1 VEGVVTKT
9 DIARQIAGGQESATT
24 VNLTKVMTKEVVH
37 CCQND
42 NQVQVLSKMNR
53 RLVHIPVID
62 SSVRPVGVVNARDAL
77 RAVLGEVSN
86 EALLRDYVMDVD
98 TASRAHTAAP
108 ELRRKS
114 LQYETDRFRWPNS
127 GSPRLPGAFGR
138 RAPAPSS
145 RG

>member
-1 VEGVVTKT
+1 MEGVVTKT

-42 NQVQVLSKMNR
+42 NLVQVLSQMNR

-86 EALLRDYVMDVD
+86 EALLRDYVMDVGY
-98 TASRAHTAAP
+98 R
-108 ELRRKS
+108 
-114 LQYETDRFRWPNS
+114 
-127 GSPRLPGAFGR
+127 
-138 RAPAPSS
+138 
-145 RG
+145 